1 MKRWAVVL
9 LLVAQAVAA
18 GPKKPAVL
26 KPAPAKTAYVSL
38 ATVVDRSKTAGVVE
52 AGQRALEASLSAWRL
67 TRAPTGESDADA
79 RAALKR
85 LRLKGLE
92 VALSV
97 VSTSA
102 GAVEASL
109 LVASY
114 PERALTSEY
123 RAQGAGGAVL
133 ELVPPLVDQLV
144 SDLAKVEGWARV
156 AP

>member
-1 MKRWAVVL
+1 VKRWALVVL
-9 LLVAQAVAA
+9 LIAQAVAA
-18 GPKKPAVL
+18 GPKKPAVP

-38 ATVVDRSKTAGVVE
+38 ATVVDRSKTAGVVD
-52 AGQRALEASLSAWRL
+52 AGARALETSLSAWRL
-67 TRAPTGESDADA
+67 TRAPAGESDADA

-92 VALSV
+92 LALSV
-97 VSTSA
+97 ASGSA

-123 RAQGAGGAVL
+123 RAQGSGGSVL
-133 ELVPPLVDQLV
+133 ELVPPLVEQLV
-144 SDLAKVEGWARV
+144 SDLAKAEGWARV